1 VSKTKVLA
9 RSVGSAEK
17 DSCREKSQGKKIKLQ
32 LRIKLRDAI
41 KTKFMSIGT

>member
-1 VSKTKVLA
+1 LGLLSRKAV
-9 RSVGSAEK
+9 EK
-17 DSCREKSQGKKIKLQ
+17 RVKERKKKLE

>member
-1 VSKTKVLA
+1 LGLLSRTAV
-9 RSVGSAEK
+9 EK
-17 DSCREKSQGKKIKLQ
+17 RVRERKQKLQ